1 MQFIPDTSVQTGLT
15 TTTTLTDITSITNPS
30 ILISQ
35 SYGDN
40 SGFYSSSIGKITLFT
55 SGVNAFLIDGAQ
67 NMTVNSTLNISG
79 ISKLNTTIINNS
91 HTCLSSV
98 NISGSTTLNSNL
110 NVIGNIFGSGT
121 GLTNLNYNN
130 ILNPPSIPNLT
141 NPCTFYLHYLLVV
154 HPYYKMHQHI

>member
-40 SGFYSSSIGKITLFT
+40 SGFYSSSIGTITLFT

-67 NMTVNSTLNISG
+67 NMTVNSTLNI
-79 ISKLNTTIINNS
+79 
-91 HTCLSSV
+91 
-98 NISGSTTLNSNL
+98 
-110 NVIGNIFGSGT
+110 IF
-121 GLTNLNYNN
+121 L
-130 ILNPPSIPNLT
+130 
-141 NPCTFYLHYLLVV
+141 
-154 HPYYKMHQHI
+154 PYYISCTKFKANLSRL